1 MKYYSADKPAKCP
14 ACGSSMI
21 VTHLYG
27 EPAWTDE
34 LMNDIKA
41 GKVILGGFCIEG
53 YDPDWECSECK
64 SEIFRQGVNKN
75 RD

>member
-14 ACGSSMI
+14 ACGSSKI
-21 VTHLYG
+21 VTYLYG
-27 EPAWTDE
+27 EPAYSEE

-41 GKVILGGFCIEG
+41 GKVILGGFCIKG

-64 SEIFRQGVNKN
+64 SEIFRQEGNNN